1 MKKNMLILLLS
12 ISVVAFFG
20 SPLICSGAEKHHGEE
35 AHHGEEHH
43 GEEAHHGEEHHE
55 HEEEGG
61 HSHEAVHDGVLCAVG
76 KDAGHIETIIEG
88 DMLEAWFVGHQ
99 DTDRAVQVKAEEIPL
114 KVTVPGKGE
123 MQLVLKAA
131 PMRLAGEKVGQC
143 SHFIAQA
150 DWLKGVKQFR
160 AKGEVEFKG
169 IKQRVF
175 IKYPE
180 GYNPS
185 HGLGTWEEAQ

>member
-1 MKKNMLILLLS
+1 MKTKMLILLLS

-20 SPLICSGAEKHHGEE
+20 SPLICSAAEKHHGEK
-35 AHHGEEHH
+35 HH

-61 HSHEAVHDGVLCAVG
+61 HDAFHHGVLSVVG
-76 KDAGHIETIIEG
+76 KDAGHIETLVEE

-114 KVTVPGKGE
+114 TVTVPGKGE

-143 SHFIAQA
+143 SHFVAKA
-150 DWLKGVKQFR
+150 DWLKDVKKFR

-169 IKQRVF
+169 IRQKFF

-180 GYNPS
+180 GFNPS
-185 HGLGTWEEAQ
+185 HGIGTWEEAQ

>member
-150 DWLKGVKQFR
+150 DWLKGV
-160 AKGEVEFKG
+160 
-169 IKQRVF
+169 F